1 MRLENFSID
10 VKNPRHVAWWAG
22 QFRISEAALLEA
34 VAAVGDRAE
43 AVSEYLEKLDRQRT
57 AGHTAS

>member
-1 MRLENFSID
+1 MRLANFIID

-57 AGHTAS
+57 AGHTAT